1 MRVMVGRYCEGGSGS
16 DCRQLAVAC
25 AVSAGLIA
33 VSPARHRMCSQLSLF
48 AVDVE
53 G

>member
-1 MRVMVGRYCEGGSGS
+1 MRVMVGKYCEGGSDG

-33 VSPARHRMCSQLSLF
+33 ASPAKHRVCSQLSLF